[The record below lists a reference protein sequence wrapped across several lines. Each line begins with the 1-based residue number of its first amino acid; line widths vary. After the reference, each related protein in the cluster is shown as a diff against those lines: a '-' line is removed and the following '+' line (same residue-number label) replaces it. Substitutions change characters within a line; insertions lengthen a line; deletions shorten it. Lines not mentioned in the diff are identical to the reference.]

1 LQDRKGAKA
10 KKLEARVKKMYRS
23 TKIGHVVI
31 GFALLLVLIS
41 FVGYTGYQGMNEVEE
56 KSRAIQNMTFIMN
69 NMQGALQAEEKYIIH
84 GDPAYKEEVYSHL
97 RLVPTQAAISKELYI
112 DYLDPANRDRMDFVL
127 VASSNFGAAF
137 DRYVEADDEQADV
150 RDSLTVNSETLI
162 TKADEL
168 SKNQM
173 VQYGEDFE
181 AGYSNEILEKKF
193 SNAESAQRIIVL
205 TMKARNE
212 YRNYAMSP
220 DQQYADKF
228 DTLMEDIIELSTDLN
243 GRMERPE
250 NIAIGK
256 EILISAGNFQA
267 DFEQFKVLA
276 ERKAIEE
283 KNMTNI
289 ATQVGE
295 VATAASADQKEKLDK
310 LISNSINQIFLV
322 TFLSIFIGALL
333 VFVILNIY
341 KKPIYELLEAADKIS
356 EGDLDVDIKG
366 SSRSEIFQLSE
377 AFKAMVEN
385 LRSLIKEIQGGSL
398 HLATLSEEMSA
409 SSEEVASASRR
420 ISETAAEIS
429 NGAEMQS
436 TKIVDITHAMQD
448 MTHNIQEV
456 ADNTQ
461 KVSKS
466 TNLVNDTVHNIGNVS
481 RDVLFKMDLI
491 SSSVDE
497 TGVVIKELDSK
508 SQQINDIITLITRIA
523 DQTNMLALN
532 AAIEAARAGEH
543 GRGFSVVAD
552 EVRKLAEESGSAAKN
567 ISRLI
572 DEIRESIIDTVESI
586 EASKKNVKN
595 GSVSVSEEVEMVAG
609 IVSTI
614 NEITNMIEDVA
625 AATEEQSASIEEITS
640 TLEDISSISEQ
651 SAAGTQETAAA
662 LEEQSSSMSEL
673 ASMANDLSLLGE
685 KMKKVTEKFRI
696 GDSKGEPEN
705 IVD

>member
-1 LQDRKGAKA
+1 M
-10 KKLEARVKKMYRS
+10 KKMYKS
-23 TKIGHVVI
+23 TKIGHIVI
-31 GFALLLVLIS
+31 GFALLLVLIF
-41 FVGYTGYQGMNEVEE
+41 FVGNTGYQGMNEVEE

-69 NMQGALQAEEKYIIH
+69 NMQDALQAEESYIIH
-84 GDPAYKEEVYSHL
+84 NDPADKKEVYYHL
-97 RLVPTQAAISKELYI
+97 SLVPTQAAISKEIYI
-112 DYLDPANRDRMDFVL
+112 GYLDPANRDRMDIVL
-127 VASSNFGAAF
+127 AASSNFSEAF
-137 DRYVEADDEQADV
+137 NRYVEADDEQAKV
-150 RDSLTVNSETLI
+150 RNKLAVDGEILI
-162 TKADEL
+162 TKTDEL

-173 VQYGEDFE
+173 VQYREEFE
-181 AGYSNEILEKKF
+181 AGYSNETLEKKL
-193 SNAESAQRIIVL
+193 SNVESAHQIILL

-212 YRNYAMSP
+212 YLNYTISP
-220 DQQYADKF
+220 DQKHAESF
-228 DTLMEDIIELSTDLN
+228 NTFMEEVIELSTELN
-243 GRMERPE
+243 GQMERPE

-256 EILISAGNFQA
+256 EILQSAKDFQA
-267 DFEQFKVLA
+267 DFEQFKVLE
-276 ERKAIEE
+276 ERKATEE
-283 KNMTNI
+283 KNMTAI
-289 ATQVGE
+289 AKKVGE
-295 VATAASADQKEKLDK
+295 VATAASADQKEKLDT
-310 LISNSINQIFLV
+310 LIVNSVNKIFLV
-322 TFLSIFIGALL
+322 TFLSMLIGALL

-341 KKPIYELLEAADKIS
+341 RKPIYELLEAADRIS

-366 SSRSEIFQLSE
+366 SSRSEISQLSE
-377 AFKAMVEN
+377 AFKVMVEN
-385 LRSLIKEIQGGSL
+385 LRSLIKEIQEGSL

-429 NGAEMQS
+429 NGAETQS

-448 MTHNIQEV
+448 MAHNIQEV

-481 RDVLFKMDLI
+481 KDVLLKMDLI
-491 SSSVDE
+491 RSSVDE
-497 TGVVIKELDSK
+497 TEIVIKELDSK

-552 EVRKLAEESGSAAKN
+552 EVRKLAEESGSAAQN
-567 ISRLI
+567 ISRLV
-572 DEIRESIIDTVESI
+572 DEIRESISDTVESI
-586 EASKKNVKN
+586 EASKRNVKN

-662 LEEQSSSMSEL
+662 LEEQSASMSEL
-673 ASMANDLSLLGE
+673 ASMANDLSLLGD
-685 KMKKVTEKFRI
+685 KMKKATEKFKL
-696 GDSKGEPEN
+696 GNSKGEPDN
-705 IVD
+705 S

>member
-1 LQDRKGAKA
+1 
-10 KKLEARVKKMYRS
+10 M
-23 TKIGHVVI
+23 GHVVI
-31 GFALLLVLIS
+31 GFALLLVLIF
-41 FVGYTGYQGMNEVEE
+41 FVGYTGYQGMNEVE
-56 KSRAIQNMTFIMN
+56 KKTRAIQNMTFIMN
-69 NMQGALQAEEKYIIH
+69 NMQDAMQAEESYIIH
-84 GDPAYKEEVYSHL
+84 SDPAYKEEVYYHL
-97 RLVPTQAAISKELYI
+97 SLVPTQAAISKEIYI
-112 DYLDPANRDRMDFVL
+112 GYLDPANRDRMDLVL
-127 VASSNFGAAF
+127 AASNNFREAF
-137 DRYVEADDEQADV
+137 SKYVEADDEQADV
-150 RDSLTVNSETLI
+150 RDKLVNDSEILI
-162 TKADEL
+162 TNVDEL

-173 VQYGEDFE
+173 LQYREEFE
-181 AGYSNEILEKKF
+181 AGYSNETLEKKF

-205 TMKARNE
+205 TMKAQNE
-212 YRNYAMSP
+212 YQNYAMNP
-220 DQQYADKF
+220 DQQYADNF
-228 DTLMEDIIELSTDLN
+228 DTFMEEIIELSTDLN

-250 NIAIGK
+250 NIAAGK
-256 EILISAGNFQA
+256 EILTSAENFRD
-267 DFEQFKVLA
+267 DFKLFKVLE
-276 ERKAIEE
+276 ERKALEE
-283 KNMTNI
+283 ENMTAI
-289 ATQVGE
+289 AAQVGE
-295 VATAASADQKEKLDK
+295 VAAAASADQKEKLNT
-310 LISNSINQIFLV
+310 LIVNSVNKIFLV
-322 TFLSIFIGALL
+322 TFLSMLIGALL

-341 KKPIYELLEAADKIS
+341 RKPIYELLEAASRVS

-366 SSRSEIFQLSE
+366 SSRSEISQLSE

-385 LRSLIKEIQGGSL
+385 LRSLIKGIQEGSL

-448 MTHNIQEV
+448 MAHNIQEV

-481 RDVLFKMDLI
+481 RDVLLKMDLI
-491 SSSVDE
+491 RSSVDE
-497 TGVVIKELDSK
+497 TEVVIKELDSK

-552 EVRKLAEESGSAAKN
+552 EVRKLAEESGVAAQN
-567 ISRLI
+567 ISRLV
-572 DEIRESIIDTVESI
+572 DEIRESISDTVESI
-586 EASKKNVKN
+586 NSSKKNVKN

-662 LEEQSSSMSEL
+662 LEEQSASMSEL
-673 ASMANDLSLLGE
+673 ASMANDLSVLGE
-685 KMKKVTEKFRI
+685 KMKKATEKFKL
-696 GDSKGEPEN
+696 GNLK
-705 IVD
+705 

>member
-1 LQDRKGAKA
+1 
-10 KKLEARVKKMYRS
+10 MYKS

-31 GFALLLVLIS
+31 GFALLLVLIF
-41 FVGYTGYQGMNEVEE
+41 FVGYTGYQGMNEVDK

-69 NMQGALQAEEKYIIH
+69 NMQDALQAEESYVIH
-84 GDPAYKEEVYSHL
+84 GDPAYKKEVYHYLS
-97 RLVPTQAAISKELYI
+97 LVPTQAEISKVIYI
-112 DYLDPANRDRMDFVL
+112 GYLDPENRDRMDLVL
-127 VASSNFGAAF
+127 EASREFNETFN
-137 DRYVEADDEQADV
+137 RYVEAEDEQAKV
-150 RDSLTVNSETLI
+150 RSKLVNDSEILI
-162 TKADEL
+162 INADKL

-173 VQYGEDFE
+173 VQYREEFE
-181 AGYSNEILEKKF
+181 AGYSNETLEKKF

-205 TMKARNE
+205 TMKAQNE
-212 YRNYAMSP
+212 YQNYAMSP
-220 DQQYADKF
+220 DQQYADNF
-228 DTLMEDIIELSTDLN
+228 NVFMEEIIELSTDLN
-243 GRMERPE
+243 RRMDRPE
-250 NIAIGK
+250 NIAAGN
-256 EILISAGNFQA
+256 EILRSAEDFQA
-267 DFEQFKVLA
+267 DFEQFKVLE
-276 ERKAIEE
+276 ERKTLEE
-283 KNMTNI
+283 KNMMSI
-289 ATQVGE
+289 ATRVGE
-295 VATAASADQKEKLDK
+295 VAEAASADQKEKLDV
-310 LISNSINQIFLV
+310 LITNSVNKIFLV
-322 TFLSIFIGALL
+322 TFLSLLIGGLL
-333 VFVILNIY
+333 VFVIMNIY
-341 KKPIYELLEAADKIS
+341 RKPINELLEASDMVS
-356 EGDLDVDIKG
+356 EGNLDVDIKG

-385 LRSLIKEIQGGSL
+385 LCSLIKEIQEGSL

-429 NGAEMQS
+429 NGAEVQS
-436 TKIVDITHAMQD
+436 TKIIDITHAMQD
-448 MTHNIQEV
+448 MTHNIQEI

-466 TNLVNDTVHNIGNVS
+466 TNLVNDTVYNIGNVS
-481 RDVLFKMDLI
+481 RDVLLKMDLI

-497 TGVVIKELDSK
+497 TEIVIKDLDSK
-508 SQQINDIITLITRIA
+508 SQQINEIITLITRIA

-552 EVRKLAEESGSAAKN
+552 EVRKLAEESGTAAKD

-572 DEIRESIIDTVESI
+572 DEIRESISDTVESI
-586 EASKKNVKN
+586 DASKKNVKN
-595 GSVSVSEEVEMVAG
+595 GSLSVSEEVEMVTG

-662 LEEQSSSMSEL
+662 LEEQSASMAEL

-685 KMKKVTEKFRI
+685 KMKKATEKFRL
-696 GDSKGEPEN
+696 GNSKGESEN
-705 IVD
+705 ISD

>member
-1 LQDRKGAKA
+1 
-10 KKLEARVKKMYRS
+10 MYKS

-31 GFALLLVLIS
+31 GFALLLVLIF
-41 FVGYTGYQGMNEVEE
+41 FVGYTGYQGMNEVEK

-69 NMQGALQAEEKYIIH
+69 NMQGALQSEESYIIH
-84 GDPAYKEEVYSHL
+84 GDPAYKEEVYYYLDH
-97 RLVPTQAAISKELYI
+97 VPTQAAISKEIYI
-112 DYLDPANRDRMDFVL
+112 GYLDPANRDRMDFVL
-127 VASSNFGAAF
+127 AASSDFREAF
-137 DRYVEADDEQADV
+137 NKYVEADDEQADIRNKLV
-150 RDSLTVNSETLI
+150 VDSEILI
-162 TKADEL
+162 TNADEL
-168 SKNQM
+168 SRNQM
-173 VQYGEDFE
+173 VQYREEFE
-181 AGYSNEILEKKF
+181 AGYPNETLEKKF

-205 TMKARNE
+205 TMKARSE
-212 YRNYAMSP
+212 YQNYAMSP
-220 DQQYADKF
+220 DHQYADSF
-228 DTLMEDIIELSTDLN
+228 DIFMEDIIELSTDLN

-250 NIAIGK
+250 NIATGK
-256 EILISAGNFQA
+256 EILTSAENFQA
-267 DFEQFKVLA
+267 DFEQFKVLE
-276 ERKAIEE
+276 ERKTIEE
-283 KNMTNI
+283 ENMTAI
-289 ATQVGE
+289 AAQVGE
-295 VATAASADQKEKLDK
+295 VAAAASADQKEKLDT
-310 LISNSINQIFLV
+310 LITNSINRIFLV
-322 TFLSIFIGALL
+322 TFLSMLVGALL

-341 KKPIYELLEAADKIS
+341 RKPIYELLEAADMVS
-356 EGDLDVDIKG
+356 EGNLDVDIKG

-385 LRSLIKEIQGGSL
+385 LCSLIKEIQEGSM

-429 NGAEMQS
+429 NGAETQS
-436 TKIVDITHAMQD
+436 TKIIDITHAMQD

-481 RDVLFKMDLI
+481 RDVLLKMNLI
-491 SSSVDE
+491 RFSVDE
-497 TGVVIKELDSK
+497 TEVVIKELDSK
-508 SQQINDIITLITRIA
+508 SQQINEIITLITRIA

-552 EVRKLAEESGSAAKN
+552 EVRKLAEESGSAAKS

-572 DEIRESIIDTVESI
+572 DEIRNSISDTVTSI
-586 EASKKNVKN
+586 EASKKNVEN
-595 GSVSVSEEVEMVAG
+595 GSVSVSEEVEMVTG

-662 LEEQSSSMSEL
+662 LEEQSASMSEL

-685 KMKKVTEKFRI
+685 KMKKATEKFRL
-696 GDSKGEPEN
+696 GSSKEEPES
-705 IVD
+705 IIG

>member
-1 LQDRKGAKA
+1 
-10 KKLEARVKKMYRS
+10 MYKS

-31 GFALLLVLIS
+31 GFALLLVLIF
-41 FVGYTGYQGMNEVEE
+41 FVGYTSYQGMNEVGE

-69 NMQGALQAEEKYIIH
+69 NMQGAVQAEERYIIH
-84 GDPAYKEEVYSHL
+84 GEPSDKEKVYFYL
-97 RLVPTQAAISKELYI
+97 KLVPTQAEISKEQYI
-112 DYLDPANRDRMDFVL
+112 SYLDPVNRDRMDFVFA
-127 VASSNFGAAF
+127 ASKEFEDAF
-137 DRYVEADDEQADV
+137 TRYIEAEDEQADV
-150 RDSLTVNSETLI
+150 RANLTVNSEILI
-162 TKADEL
+162 TNADEL
-168 SKNQM
+168 SRNQM
-173 VQYGEDFE
+173 VQYREEFE
-181 AGYSNEILEKKF
+181 AGYSNETLEKKF
-193 SNAESAQRIIVL
+193 SNAESAQKIIVL

-212 YRNYAMSP
+212 YRNYDMSP
-220 DQQYADKF
+220 DQEYVDNF

-243 GRMERPE
+243 GRMQRPE
-250 NIAIGK
+250 NIAAGK
-256 EILISAGNFQA
+256 EILTSAENIQTG
-267 DFEQFKVLA
+267 FEQFKALE

-283 KNMTNI
+283 TNMTDI
-289 ATQVGE
+289 AAQVGE
-295 VATAASADQKEKLDK
+295 VATAARADQKEKLDT
-310 LISNSINQIFLV
+310 LTSNSINQIFLV
-322 TFLSIFIGALL
+322 TFLSMLIGALL

-341 KKPIYELLEAADKIS
+341 KRPIYELLEAADRIS

-385 LRSLIKEIQGGSL
+385 LRSLIKEIQEGSL
-398 HLATLSEEMSA
+398 HLSTLSEEMSA

-429 NGAEMQS
+429 DGAEMQS

-466 TNLVNDTVHNIGNVS
+466 TNLVNDTVHSIGNVS
-481 RDVLFKMDLI
+481 RDVLFKMNLI

-497 TGVVIKELDSK
+497 TEVSIKELDSK
-508 SQQINDIITLITRIA
+508 SQQIDDIVALITRIA

-543 GRGFSVVAD
+543 GRGFSVVAA

-572 DEIRESIIDTVESI
+572 DEIRESISDTVESI

-595 GSVSVSEEVEMVAG
+595 GSVSVSAEVEMVTG

-662 LEEQSSSMSEL
+662 LEEQSASMSEL

-685 KMKKVTEKFRI
+685 KMKKATEKFRL
-696 GDSKGEPEN
+696 GNSKGEA
-705 IVD
+705 

>member
-1 LQDRKGAKA
+1 
-10 KKLEARVKKMYRS
+10 VKKMYKS

-31 GFALLLVLIS
+31 GFALLLILIF
-41 FVGYTGYQGMNEVEE
+41 FVGYTGYQGMNEVEK
-56 KSRAIQNMTFIMN
+56 KSQAIQNMTFIMN
-69 NMQGALQAEEKYIIH
+69 NMQGALQAEESYIIH
-84 GDPAYKEEVYSHL
+84 GDLAYKEEVYSHL
-97 RLVPTQAAISKELYI
+97 SLVPTQAAISREIYI
-112 DYLDPANRDRMDFVL
+112 GYLDPANRDRMDFVL
-127 VASSNFGAAF
+127 AASSEFKDAF
-137 DRYVEADDEQADV
+137 NRYVEADDKQANV
-150 RDSLTVNSETLI
+150 RSNLTVYSETLL
-162 TKADEL
+162 TNADQL

-173 VQYGEDFE
+173 VQYREEFE
-181 AGYSNEILEKKF
+181 AGYSNETLEKKF

-205 TMKARNE
+205 TMEARNE

-228 DTLMEDIIELSTDLN
+228 DTIMEDIIELSTDLN

-256 EILISAGNFQA
+256 EILTSAENFQA
-267 DFEQFKVLA
+267 DFEQFKVLE
-276 ERKAIEE
+276 ERKVIEE
-283 KNMTNI
+283 KNMTDI
-289 ATQVGE
+289 AAQVGE
-295 VATAASADQKEKLDK
+295 VATAASADQKTKLDT
-310 LISNSINQIFLV
+310 LIATSITKIFLV
-322 TFLSIFIGALL
+322 TFLSMLIGILL
-333 VFVILNIY
+333 VFVILNSY
-341 KKPIYELLEAADKIS
+341 RKPIYELLEAADMIS
-356 EGDLDVDIKG
+356 EGNLDVDIKG

-377 AFKAMVEN
+377 AFKAMVKH
-385 LRSLIKEIQGGSL
+385 LCSLITEIQEGSL

-409 SSEEVASASRR
+409 SSEEVASASRK

-466 TNLVNDTVHNIGNVS
+466 TNLVNDTVRNIGDVS
-481 RDVLFKMDLI
+481 RDVLLKMDLI
-491 SSSVDE
+491 RFSVDE
-497 TGVVIKELDSK
+497 TEVVIKELDSK
-508 SQQINDIITLITRIA
+508 SQQINEIITLITRIA

-572 DEIRESIIDTVESI
+572 DEIRGSISDTVESI

-595 GSVSVSEEVEMVAG
+595 GSVSVSEEVEMVTG
-609 IVSTI
+609 IASTI

-662 LEEQSSSMSEL
+662 LEEQSASMSEL

-685 KMKKVTEKFRI
+685 KMKKATEKFRL
-696 GDSKGEPEN
+696 GNSKGKPE
-705 IVD
+705 

>member
-1 LQDRKGAKA
+1 
-10 KKLEARVKKMYRS
+10 
-23 TKIGHVVI
+23 
-31 GFALLLVLIS
+31 
-41 FVGYTGYQGMNEVEE
+41 
-56 KSRAIQNMTFIMN
+56 MN

-97 RLVPTQAAISKELYI
+97 KLVPTQAAISKELYI

-127 VASSNFGAAF
+127 AASSEFEDAF
-137 DRYVEADDEQADV
+137 NRYVEADDEQADV
-150 RDSLTVNSETLI
+150 RANLTVDSEILI
-162 TKADEL
+162 TNADEL
-168 SKNQM
+168 SRNQM
-173 VQYGEDFE
+173 VQYREEFE
-181 AGYSNEILEKKF
+181 AGYSNETLEKKF
-193 SNAESAQRIIVL
+193 SNAESAQKIIVL

-212 YRNYAMSP
+212 YRNYAMSS
-220 DQQYADKF
+220 DQEYVDNF

-243 GRMERPE
+243 GRMQRSE
-250 NIAIGK
+250 NIAAGK
-256 EILISAGNFQA
+256 EILTSAENIQA
-267 DFEQFKVLA
+267 GFEQFKALE

-283 KNMTNI
+283 TNMTNI
-289 ATQVGE
+289 AAQVGE
-295 VATAASADQKEKLDK
+295 VATAARADQKEKLDT

-322 TFLSIFIGALL
+322 TFLSMLIGALL

-341 KKPIYELLEAADKIS
+341 KRPIYELLEAADKIS

-377 AFKAMVEN
+377 AFKAMVEH
-385 LRSLIKEIQGGSL
+385 LRSLIKEIQEGSL
-398 HLATLSEEMSA
+398 HLSTLSEEMSA

-429 NGAEMQS
+429 DGAEMQS

-466 TNLVNDTVHNIGNVS
+466 TNLVNDTVHSIGNVS
-481 RDVLFKMDLI
+481 RDVLFKMNLI

-497 TGVVIKELDSK
+497 TEVAIKELDSK
-508 SQQINDIITLITRIA
+508 SQQIDDIVTLITKIA

-572 DEIRESIIDTVESI
+572 DEIRGSIGDTVESI

-595 GSVSVSEEVEMVAG
+595 GSVSVSAEVEMVTG

-662 LEEQSSSMSEL
+662 LEEQSASMSEL
-673 ASMANDLSLLGE
+673 ASMANDLSLLGD
-685 KMKKVTEKFRI
+685 KMKKATEKFRL
-696 GDSKGEPEN
+696 GNSKGELEN
-705 IVD
+705 IAD

>member
-1 LQDRKGAKA
+1 M
-10 KKLEARVKKMYRS
+10 KKMYKS
-23 TKIGHVVI
+23 TKIGHIVI
-31 GFALLLVLIS
+31 GFALLLVLIF
-41 FVGYTGYQGMNEVEE
+41 FVGNTGYQGMNEVEE

-69 NMQGALQAEEKYIIH
+69 NMQDALQAEESYIIH
-84 GDPAYKEEVYSHL
+84 NDPADKKEVYYHL
-97 RLVPTQAAISKELYI
+97 SLVPTQAAISKEIYI
-112 DYLDPANRDRMDFVL
+112 GYLDPANRDRMDIVL
-127 VASSNFGAAF
+127 AASSNFSEAF
-137 DRYVEADDEQADV
+137 NRYVEADDEQAKV
-150 RDSLTVNSETLI
+150 RNKLAVDGEILI
-162 TKADEL
+162 TKTDEL

-173 VQYGEDFE
+173 VQYREEFE
-181 AGYSNEILEKKF
+181 AGYSNETLEKKL
-193 SNAESAQRIIVL
+193 SNVESAHQIILL

-212 YRNYAMSP
+212 YLNYTISP
-220 DQQYADKF
+220 DQKHAESF
-228 DTLMEDIIELSTDLN
+228 NTFMEEVIELSTELN
-243 GRMERPE
+243 GQMERPE

-256 EILISAGNFQA
+256 EILQSAKDFQA
-267 DFEQFKVLA
+267 DFEQFKVLE
-276 ERKAIEE
+276 ERKATEE
-283 KNMTNI
+283 KNMTAI
-289 ATQVGE
+289 AKKVGE
-295 VATAASADQKEKLDK
+295 VATAASADQKEKLDT
-310 LISNSINQIFLV
+310 LIVNSVNKIFLV
-322 TFLSIFIGALL
+322 TFLSMFIGALL

-341 KKPIYELLEAADKIS
+341 RKPIYELLEAADRIS

-366 SSRSEIFQLSE
+366 SSRSEISQLSE
-377 AFKAMVEN
+377 AFKVMVEN
-385 LRSLIKEIQGGSL
+385 LRSLIKEIQEGSL

-429 NGAEMQS
+429 NGAETQS

-448 MTHNIQEV
+448 MAHNIQEV

-481 RDVLFKMDLI
+481 KDVLLKMDLI
-491 SSSVDE
+491 RSSVDE
-497 TGVVIKELDSK
+497 TEIVIKELDSK

-552 EVRKLAEESGSAAKN
+552 EVRKLAEESGSAAQN
-567 ISRLI
+567 ISRLV
-572 DEIRESIIDTVESI
+572 DEIRESISDTVESI
-586 EASKKNVKN
+586 EASKRNVKN

-662 LEEQSSSMSEL
+662 LEEQSASMSEL
-673 ASMANDLSLLGE
+673 ASMANDLSLLGD
-685 KMKKVTEKFRI
+685 KMKKATEKFKL
-696 GDSKGEPEN
+696 GNSKGEPDN
-705 IVD
+705 S

>member
-1 LQDRKGAKA
+1 
-10 KKLEARVKKMYRS
+10 M
-23 TKIGHVVI
+23 GHVVI
-31 GFALLLVLIS
+31 GFALLLVLIF
-41 FVGYTGYQGMNEVEE
+41 FVGYTGYQGMNEVE
-56 KSRAIQNMTFIMN
+56 KKTRAIQNMTFIMS
-69 NMQGALQAEEKYIIH
+69 NMQDAMQAEESYIIH
-84 GDPAYKEEVYSHL
+84 SDPAYKEEVHYHL
-97 RLVPTQAAISKELYI
+97 SLVPTQAAISKEIYI
-112 DYLDPANRDRMDFVL
+112 GYLDPANRDRMDLVL
-127 VASSNFGAAF
+127 AASSNFGEAF
-137 DRYVEADDEQADV
+137 DKYVEADDEQADV
-150 RDSLTVNSETLI
+150 RDKLVNDSEILI
-162 TKADEL
+162 TNADEL

-173 VQYGEDFE
+173 IQYREEFE
-181 AGYSNEILEKKF
+181 AGYSNETLEKKF
-193 SNAESAQRIIVL
+193 SNAESAQKIIVL
-205 TMKARNE
+205 TMKAQNE
-212 YRNYAMSP
+212 YQNYAMNP
-220 DQQYADKF
+220 DQQYADNF
-228 DTLMEDIIELSTDLN
+228 DTFMEEITELSTDLN

-250 NIAIGK
+250 NIAAGK
-256 EILISAGNFQA
+256 EILTSAENFQA
-267 DFEQFKVLA
+267 DFEKFKVLE
-276 ERKAIEE
+276 ERKAFEE
-283 KNMTNI
+283 KNMTAI
-289 ATQVGE
+289 AAHVGK
-295 VATAASADQKEKLDK
+295 VAASASADQKEKLNT
-310 LISNSINQIFLV
+310 LIVNSVNKIFLV
-322 TFLSIFIGALL
+322 TFLSMLIGALL

-341 KKPIYELLEAADKIS
+341 RKPMYELLEAAARIS

-366 SSRSEIFQLSE
+366 SSRSEISQLSE

-385 LRSLIKEIQGGSL
+385 LRSLIKEIQEGSL

-409 SSEEVASASRR
+409 SSEEVASASRK

-448 MTHNIQEV
+448 MAHNIQEV

-481 RDVLFKMDLI
+481 RDVLLKMDLI
-491 SSSVDE
+491 RSSVDE
-497 TGVVIKELDSK
+497 TEIVIKELDSK

-552 EVRKLAEESGSAAKN
+552 EVRKLAEESGVAAQN
-567 ISRLI
+567 ISRLV
-572 DEIRESIIDTVESI
+572 DEIRESISDTVESI
-586 EASKKNVKN
+586 NASKKNVKN
-595 GSVSVSEEVEMVAG
+595 GSVSVSEEVEMVVG

-662 LEEQSSSMSEL
+662 LEEQSASMSEL
-673 ASMANDLSLLGE
+673 ASMANDLSFLGE
-685 KMKKVTEKFRI
+685 KMKKATEKFKL
-696 GDSKGEPEN
+696 GN
-705 IVD
+705 

>member
-1 LQDRKGAKA
+1 
-10 KKLEARVKKMYRS
+10 MYKS

-31 GFALLLVLIS
+31 GFALLLILIF
-41 FVGYTGYQGMNEVEE
+41 FVGYTGYQGMNEVDK

-69 NMQGALQAEEKYIIH
+69 NMQDALQAEESYVIH
-84 GDPAYKEEVYSHL
+84 GDPAYKKEVYHYLS
-97 RLVPTQAAISKELYI
+97 LVPTQAEISKVIYI
-112 DYLDPANRDRMDFVL
+112 GYLDPENRDRMDLVL
-127 VASSNFGAAF
+127 EASREFNETFN
-137 DRYVEADDEQADV
+137 RYVEAEDEQAKV
-150 RDSLTVNSETLI
+150 RSKLVNDSEILI
-162 TKADEL
+162 INADKL

-173 VQYGEDFE
+173 VQYREEFE
-181 AGYSNEILEKKF
+181 AGYSNETLEKKF

-205 TMKARNE
+205 TMKAQNE
-212 YRNYAMSP
+212 YQNYAMSP
-220 DQQYADKF
+220 DQQYADNF
-228 DTLMEDIIELSTDLN
+228 NVFMEEIIELSTDLN
-243 GRMERPE
+243 RRMDRPE
-250 NIAIGK
+250 NIAAGN
-256 EILISAGNFQA
+256 EILRSAEDFQA
-267 DFEQFKVLA
+267 DFEQFKVLE
-276 ERKAIEE
+276 ERKTLEE
-283 KNMTNI
+283 KNMMSI
-289 ATQVGE
+289 ATRVGE
-295 VATAASADQKEKLDK
+295 VAEAASADQKEKLDA
-310 LISNSINQIFLV
+310 LITNSVNKIFLV
-322 TFLSIFIGALL
+322 TFLSLLIGGLL
-333 VFVILNIY
+333 VFVIMNIY
-341 KKPIYELLEAADKIS
+341 RKPINELLEASDMVS
-356 EGDLDVDIKG
+356 EGNLDVDIKG

-385 LRSLIKEIQGGSL
+385 LCSLIKEIQEGSL

-420 ISETAAEIS
+420 ISETASEIS
-429 NGAEMQS
+429 NGAEVQS
-436 TKIVDITHAMQD
+436 TKIIDITHAMQD
-448 MTHNIQEV
+448 MTHNIQEI

-466 TNLVNDTVHNIGNVS
+466 TNLVNDTVYNIGNVS
-481 RDVLFKMDLI
+481 RDVLLKMDLI

-497 TGVVIKELDSK
+497 TEIVIKDLDSK
-508 SQQINDIITLITRIA
+508 SQQINEIITLITRIA

-552 EVRKLAEESGSAAKN
+552 EVRKLAEESGTAAKD

-572 DEIRESIIDTVESI
+572 DEIRESISDTVESI
-586 EASKKNVKN
+586 DASKKNVKN
-595 GSVSVSEEVEMVAG
+595 GSLSVSEEVEMVTG

-662 LEEQSSSMSEL
+662 LEEQSASMAEL

-685 KMKKVTEKFRI
+685 KMKKATEKFRL
-696 GDSKGEPEN
+696 GNSKGESEN
-705 IVD
+705 ISD

>member
-1 LQDRKGAKA
+1 M
-10 KKLEARVKKMYRS
+10 KKMYKS

-31 GFALLLVLIS
+31 GFALLLVLIF
-41 FVGYTGYQGMNEVEE
+41 FVGYTSYQGMNEVGE

-69 NMQGALQAEEKYIIH
+69 NMQGAVQAEERYIIH
-84 GDPAYKEEVYSHL
+84 GEPSDKEKVYFYL
-97 RLVPTQAAISKELYI
+97 KLVPTQAEISKEQYI
-112 DYLDPANRDRMDFVL
+112 SYLDPVNRDRMDFVFA
-127 VASSNFGAAF
+127 ASKEFEDAF
-137 DRYVEADDEQADV
+137 TRYIEAEDEQADV
-150 RDSLTVNSETLI
+150 RANLTVNSEILI
-162 TKADEL
+162 TNADEL
-168 SKNQM
+168 SRNQM
-173 VQYGEDFE
+173 VQYREEFE
-181 AGYSNEILEKKF
+181 AGYSNETLEKKF
-193 SNAESAQRIIVL
+193 SNAESAQKIIVL

-212 YRNYAMSP
+212 YRNYDMSP
-220 DQQYADKF
+220 DQEYVDNF

-243 GRMERPE
+243 GRMQRPE
-250 NIAIGK
+250 NIAAGK
-256 EILISAGNFQA
+256 EILTSAENIQTG
-267 DFEQFKVLA
+267 FEQFKALE

-283 KNMTNI
+283 TNMTDI
-289 ATQVGE
+289 AAQVGE
-295 VATAASADQKEKLDK
+295 VATAARADQKEKLDT
-310 LISNSINQIFLV
+310 LTSNSINQIFLV
-322 TFLSIFIGALL
+322 TFLSMLIGALL

-341 KKPIYELLEAADKIS
+341 KRPIYELLEAADRIS

-385 LRSLIKEIQGGSL
+385 LRSLIKEIQEGSL
-398 HLATLSEEMSA
+398 HLSTLSEEMSA

-429 NGAEMQS
+429 DGAEMQS

-466 TNLVNDTVHNIGNVS
+466 TNLVNDTVHSIGNVS
-481 RDVLFKMDLI
+481 RDVLFKMNLI

-497 TGVVIKELDSK
+497 TEVSIKELDSK
-508 SQQINDIITLITRIA
+508 SQQIDDIVALITRIA

-572 DEIRESIIDTVESI
+572 DEIRESISDTVESI

-595 GSVSVSEEVEMVAG
+595 GSVSVSAEVEMVTG

-662 LEEQSSSMSEL
+662 LEEQSASMSEL

-685 KMKKVTEKFRI
+685 KMKKATEKFRL
-696 GDSKGEPEN
+696 GNSKGEA
-705 IVD
+705 

>member
-1 LQDRKGAKA
+1 MG
-10 KKLEARVKKMYRS
+10 EKMHKS

-31 GFALLLVLIS
+31 GFALLLVLIF
-41 FVGYTGYQGMNEVEE
+41 FVGYTGYQGMNEVDK

-69 NMQGALQAEEKYIIH
+69 NMQNALQAEESYIIH
-84 GDPAYKEEVYSHL
+84 SDPAYKEEVYYYLSS
-97 RLVPTQAAISKELYI
+97 VPTQAAISKEIYI
-112 DYLDPANRDRMDFVL
+112 GYLDPANRDRMDFVL
-127 VASSNFGAAF
+127 AASSDFSEAF
-137 DRYVEADDEQADV
+137 NRYVEADDEQADV
-150 RDSLTVNSETLI
+150 KDKLTVDSEILI
-162 TKADEL
+162 TNADEL

-173 VQYGEDFE
+173 IQYREEFE
-181 AGYSNEILEKKF
+181 AGYSNETLERKF

-205 TMKARNE
+205 TMEARNQ
-212 YRNYAMSP
+212 YQNYAMNP
-220 DQQYADKF
+220 DQQYADNF
-228 DTLMEDIIELSTDLN
+228 DTFMKEVVELSTNLN

-256 EILISAGNFQA
+256 EILTSTENFQA
-267 DFEQFKVLA
+267 DFELFKALE
-276 ERKAIEE
+276 ERKTIEG
-283 KNMTNI
+283 KNMTSI
-289 ATQVGE
+289 AAQVGE
-295 VATAASADQKEKLDK
+295 VATAASTDQKGKLDM
-310 LISNSINQIFLV
+310 LIMTSISKILLV
-322 TFLSIFIGALL
+322 TFLSMLIGALL

-341 KKPIYELLEAADKIS
+341 RKPIYELLEAADMVS
-356 EGDLDVDIKG
+356 EGNLDVDIKC
-366 SSRSEIFQLSE
+366 SSGSEIFQLSE

-385 LRSLIKEIQGGSL
+385 LQNLIKEIQEGSI

-429 NGAEMQS
+429 NGAETQS
-436 TKIVDITHAMQD
+436 TKIIDITHAMQD

-481 RDVLFKMDLI
+481 RDVLLKMDVI
-491 SSSVDE
+491 RSSVDE
-497 TGVVIKELDSK
+497 TEVVINELDSK
-508 SQQINDIITLITRIA
+508 SQQINEIVTLITRIA

-543 GRGFSVVAD
+543 GKGFSVVAD
-552 EVRKLAEESGSAAKN
+552 EVRKLAEESGSAAQN
-567 ISRLI
+567 ISKLI
-572 DEIRESIIDTVESI
+572 DEIRESISDTVESI

-595 GSVSVSEEVEMVAG
+595 GSISVSEEVEMVTG

-651 SAAGTQETAAA
+651 SAVGTQETAAA
-662 LEEQSSSMSEL
+662 LEEQSASMSEL

-685 KMKKVTEKFRI
+685 RMKKATEKFKLS
-696 GDSKGEPEN
+696 DSKGEPEN
-705 IVD
+705 VTG

>member
-1 LQDRKGAKA
+1 
-10 KKLEARVKKMYRS
+10 MYKS
-23 TKIGHVVI
+23 TKMGHVVI
-31 GFALLLVLIS
+31 GFALLLVLIF
-41 FVGYTGYQGMNEVEE
+41 FVGYTGYQGMNEVEK
-56 KSRAIQNMTFIMN
+56 KSRAIQNMTSIMN
-69 NMQGALQAEEKYIIH
+69 NMQDALQAEERYIIH
-84 GDPAYKEEVYSHL
+84 GDPADKKEVYSYL
-97 RLVPTQAAISKELYI
+97 SLVPTQAAISRGIYI
-112 DYLDPANRDRMDFVL
+112 GYLDPVNRDRMDIVFA
-127 VASSNFGAAF
+127 ASSNFSESF
-137 DRYVEADDEQADV
+137 DRYVEADDEQAEV
-150 RDSLTVNSETLI
+150 RNKLAADSEILI
-162 TKADEL
+162 TKTDEL

-173 VQYGEDFE
+173 VQYREEFE
-181 AGYSNEILEKKF
+181 AGNSNESLNKKL
-193 SNAESAQRIIVL
+193 SNVESAHQIILL

-212 YRNYAMSP
+212 YLNYTISP
-220 DQQYADKF
+220 DKEHADSF
-228 DTLMEDIIELSTDLN
+228 NAFMEDIIELSTDLN

-250 NIAIGK
+250 NIATGN
-256 EILISAGNFQA
+256 EILQSAEDFQA
-267 DFEQFKVLA
+267 DFEQYKVLE
-276 ERKAIEE
+276 ERKATEE
-283 KNMTNI
+283 KNMADI
-289 ATQVGE
+289 ASEVRK
-295 VATAASADQKEKLDK
+295 VATDASADQKEKLDT
-310 LISNSINQIFLV
+310 LIVNSINKIFLV
-322 TFLSIFIGALL
+322 SFLSISIGALL
-333 VFVILNIY
+333 VFVILKIY
-341 KKPIYELLEAADKIS
+341 RKPIYELLKAADMVS
-356 EGDLDVDIKG
+356 EGNLDVDIKG

-385 LRSLIKEIQGGSL
+385 LRSLIKEIQEGSL

-420 ISETAAEIS
+420 ISETASEIS
-429 NGAEMQS
+429 NGAEIQS

-448 MTHNIQEV
+448 MTHNIQEI

-466 TNLVNDTVHNIGNVS
+466 TNLVNETVHNIGNVS
-481 RDVLFKMDLI
+481 RDVLLKMGLI
-491 SSSVDE
+491 RSSVDE
-497 TGVVIKELDSK
+497 TEIVIKELDSK
-508 SQQINDIITLITRIA
+508 SQQINEIITLITRIA

-552 EVRKLAEESGSAAKN
+552 EVRKLAEESGTAAKD

-572 DEIRESIIDTVESI
+572 DEIRESISNTVESI

-595 GSVSVSEEVEMVAG
+595 GSLSVSEEVEMVTG

-662 LEEQSSSMSEL
+662 LEEQSASMSEL

-685 KMKKVTEKFRI
+685 KMKKATEKFRL
-696 GDSKGEPEN
+696 GNSKGEPEN
-705 IVD
+705 ITG

>member
-1 LQDRKGAKA
+1 MNK
-10 KKLEARVKKMYRS
+10 S
-23 TKIGHVVI
+23 TKIGHIVI
-31 GFALLLVLIS
+31 GFALLLILIF
-41 FVGYTGYQGMNEVEE
+41 FVGYTGYQGMNEVEK

-69 NMQGALQAEEKYIIH
+69 NMQGALQAEESYIIH
-84 GDPAYKEEVYSHL
+84 GDPADKKEVYYYLS
-97 RLVPTQAAISKELYI
+97 LVPTQAAISKEIYI
-112 DYLDPANRDRMDFVL
+112 GYLDPVNRDRMDIVL
-127 VASSNFGAAF
+127 AASSNFSEAF
-137 DRYVEADDEQADV
+137 DRYVEADDEQAEV
-150 RDSLTVNSETLI
+150 RDKLAVDSEILI
-162 TKADEL
+162 TKTDEL

-173 VQYGEDFE
+173 VQYREEFE
-181 AGYSNEILEKKF
+181 AGYSNKSLEKKL
-193 SNAESAQRIIVL
+193 SNVESAHHIILL

-212 YRNYAMSP
+212 YLNYTISP
-220 DQQYADKF
+220 DKEHADSF
-228 DTLMEDIIELSTDLN
+228 NAFMEDIIELSTDLN

-256 EILISAGNFQA
+256 EILQSAEDFQA
-267 DFEQFKVLA
+267 DFEHFKVLE
-276 ERKAIEE
+276 ERKATEE
-283 KNMTNI
+283 KNMTSI
-289 ATQVGE
+289 ASEVGK
-295 VATAASADQKEKLDK
+295 VATDAREDQKEKLDT
-310 LISNSINQIFLV
+310 LIVNSINRIFLV
-322 TFLSIFIGALL
+322 SFLSISIGALL

-341 KKPIYELLEAADKIS
+341 RKPIYELLEAADMVSK
-356 EGDLDVDIKG
+356 GNLDIDIKG
-366 SSRSEIFQLSE
+366 SSRSEISQLSE

-385 LRSLIKEIQGGSL
+385 LCSLIKEIQEGSL

-420 ISETAAEIS
+420 ISETASEIS
-429 NGAEMQS
+429 NGAEVQS

-448 MTHNIQEV
+448 MTHNIQEI

-466 TNLVNDTVHNIGNVS
+466 TSLVNDTVHNIGNVS
-481 RDVLFKMDLI
+481 RDVLLKMGLI
-491 SSSVDE
+491 RSSVDE
-497 TGVVIKELDSK
+497 TEIVIKELDSK
-508 SQQINDIITLITRIA
+508 SQQIDEIIALITRIA

-552 EVRKLAEESGSAAKN
+552 EVRKLAEESGTAAKD

-572 DEIRESIIDTVESI
+572 DEIRESISHTVESI

-595 GSVSVSEEVEMVAG
+595 GSLSVGEEVEMVTG

-662 LEEQSSSMSEL
+662 LEEQSASMSEL

-685 KMKKVTEKFRI
+685 KMKKATEKFRL
-696 GDSKGEPEN
+696 GNLKGETEN
-705 IVD
+705 ISN

>member
-1 LQDRKGAKA
+1 
-10 KKLEARVKKMYRS
+10 M
-23 TKIGHVVI
+23 I
-31 GFALLLVLIS
+31 GFALLLVLIF
-41 FVGYTGYQGMNEVEE
+41 FVGYTGYQGMNEVEK

-69 NMQGALQAEEKYIIH
+69 NMQDALQAEESYIIH
-84 GDPAYKEEVYSHL
+84 GDSAYKDEVYYYL
-97 RLVPTQAAISKELYI
+97 DQVPTQAAISKEIYI
-112 DYLDPANRDRMDFVL
+112 GYLDPENRDRMDIVL
-127 VASSNFGAAF
+127 AASSGFREAF
-137 DRYVEADDEQADV
+137 DRYVEADEEQANVKDKLAI
-150 RDSLTVNSETLI
+150 DSETLV
-162 TKADEL
+162 TNADEL
-168 SKNQM
+168 SKNEM
-173 VQYGEDFE
+173 IQYREEFE
-181 AGYSNEILEKKF
+181 AGYPSETLEKKF

-212 YRNYAMSP
+212 YQNYAMNP
-220 DQQYADKF
+220 DQQYADNF
-228 DTLMEDIIELSTDLN
+228 DIFMEDVIKLSTDLN

-250 NIAIGK
+250 NIAAGK
-256 EILISAGNFQA
+256 EILTSAQNFQA
-267 DFEQFKVLA
+267 DFEQFKILE
-276 ERKAIEE
+276 ERKTIEE
-283 KNMTNI
+283 ENMTAI
-289 ATQVGE
+289 AAQVGE
-295 VATAASADQKEKLDK
+295 KAADASADQKKKLGT
-310 LISNSINQIFLV
+310 LITNSTNKIFLV
-322 TFLSIFIGALL
+322 SFLSMFIGALL

-341 KKPIYELLEAADKIS
+341 RKPIYELLEAADMVS
-356 EGDLDVDIKG
+356 EGNLDIDIKG

-385 LRSLIKEIQGGSL
+385 LCGLIKEIQEGSL

-448 MTHNIQEV
+448 MTHNIQEI

-466 TNLVNDTVHNIGNVS
+466 TNLVNDTVYNIGNVS
-481 RDVLFKMDLI
+481 RDVLLKMDLI
-491 SSSVDE
+491 RFSVDE
-497 TGVVIKELDSK
+497 TENVIKELDSK
-508 SQQINDIITLITRIA
+508 SQQINEIITLITRIA

-552 EVRKLAEESGSAAKN
+552 EVRKLAEESGTAAKN

-572 DEIRESIIDTVESI
+572 DEIRVSISNTVESI

-595 GSVSVSEEVEMVAG
+595 GSLSVSEEVEMVTG

-662 LEEQSSSMSEL
+662 LEEQSASMSEL

-685 KMKKVTEKFRI
+685 KMKKATEKFRL
-696 GDSKGEPEN
+696 GNSKGEPEN
-705 IVD
+705 ISG

>member
-1 LQDRKGAKA
+1 
-10 KKLEARVKKMYRS
+10 MYKS

-31 GFALLLVLIS
+31 GFAFLLILIF
-41 FVGYTGYQGMNEVEE
+41 FVGYVSYQGMNEVEE

-69 NMQGALQAEEKYIIH
+69 NMQDAMQAEERYIIH
-84 GDPAYKEEVYSHL
+84 GEPSDKEEVYYYLSF
-97 RLVPTQAAISKELYI
+97 VPTQAAISKEIYI
-112 DYLDPANRDRMDFVL
+112 GYLDPVNRDRMDFVL
-127 VASSNFGAAF
+127 AASSEFEDAF
-137 DRYVEADDEQADV
+137 NRYVEADDEQADV
-150 RDSLTVNSETLI
+150 RANLTVYSEILI
-162 TKADEL
+162 TNADEL
-168 SKNQM
+168 SRNQM
-173 VQYGEDFE
+173 IQYREEFE
-181 AGYSNEILEKKF
+181 AGYSNETLEKKF
-193 SNAESAQRIIVL
+193 SNAESAQKIIVL

-212 YRNYAMSP
+212 YRNYDMNP
-220 DQQYADKF
+220 DQEYVDNF
-228 DTLMEDIIELSTDLN
+228 DTFMEDIIELSTDLN
-243 GRMERPE
+243 GRMQRPE
-250 NIAIGK
+250 NIAAGK
-256 EILISAGNFQA
+256 EILTSAKNIQA
-267 DFEQFKVLA
+267 GFEQFKVLE
-276 ERKAIEE
+276 ERKASAEI
-283 KNMTNI
+283 NMMDI
-289 ATQVGE
+289 AAQVGE
-295 VATAASADQKEKLDK
+295 VTTDARVDQKTKLYT
-310 LISNSINQIFLV
+310 LISNSINKIFLV
-322 TFLSIFIGALL
+322 TFISMLIGALL

-341 KKPIYELLEAADKIS
+341 KRPIYELLEAADKIS
-356 EGDLDVDIKG
+356 EGDLDVNIKG

-377 AFKAMVEN
+377 AFKAMVEH

-398 HLATLSEEMSA
+398 HLATLSEELSA

-429 NGAEMQS
+429 NGAEVQS

-448 MTHNIQEV
+448 MTHNIQEI

-466 TNLVNDTVHNIGNVS
+466 TNLVNDTVHSIGNVS
-481 RDVLFKMDLI
+481 RDVLFKMNLI

-497 TGVVIKELDSK
+497 TEVVIKELDSK
-508 SQQINDIITLITRIA
+508 SQQINEIITLITRIA

-543 GRGFSVVAD
+543 GKGFSVVAD

-572 DEIRESIIDTVESI
+572 DEIRDSISDTVESI

-595 GSVSVSEEVEMVAG
+595 GSVSVSEEVEMVTG
-609 IVSTI
+609 IVPTI

-662 LEEQSSSMSEL
+662 LEEQSASMSEL

-685 KMKKVTEKFRI
+685 KMKKVTEKFRL
-696 GDSKGEPEN
+696 GNSKGEPEN
-705 IVD
+705 ISD

>member
-1 LQDRKGAKA
+1 
-10 KKLEARVKKMYRS
+10 MYKS

-31 GFALLLVLIS
+31 GFALLLVLIF
-41 FVGYTGYQGMNEVEE
+41 FVGYTGYQGMNEVDK

-69 NMQGALQAEEKYIIH
+69 NMQDALQAEESYVIH
-84 GDPAYKEEVYSHL
+84 GDPAYKKEVYHYLS
-97 RLVPTQAAISKELYI
+97 LVPTQAEISKVIYI
-112 DYLDPANRDRMDFVL
+112 GYLDPENRDRMDLVL
-127 VASSNFGAAF
+127 EASREFNETFN
-137 DRYVEADDEQADV
+137 RYVEAEDEQAEV
-150 RDSLTVNSETLI
+150 RSKLVNDSEILI
-162 TKADEL
+162 INADKL

-173 VQYGEDFE
+173 VQYREEFE
-181 AGYSNEILEKKF
+181 AGYSNETLEKKF

-205 TMKARNE
+205 TMKAQNE
-212 YRNYAMSP
+212 YQNYAMSP
-220 DQQYADKF
+220 DQQYADNF
-228 DTLMEDIIELSTDLN
+228 NVFMEEIIELSTDLN
-243 GRMERPE
+243 RRMDRPE
-250 NIAIGK
+250 NIAAGN
-256 EILISAGNFQA
+256 EILRSAEDFQA
-267 DFEQFKVLA
+267 DFEQFKVLE
-276 ERKAIEE
+276 ERKTLEE
-283 KNMTNI
+283 KNMMSI
-289 ATQVGE
+289 ATRVGE
-295 VATAASADQKEKLDK
+295 VAEAASADQKEKLDA
-310 LISNSINQIFLV
+310 LITNSVNKIFLV
-322 TFLSIFIGALL
+322 TFLSLLIGGLL
-333 VFVILNIY
+333 VFVIMNIY
-341 KKPIYELLEAADKIS
+341 RKPINELLEASDMVS
-356 EGDLDVDIKG
+356 EGNLDVDIKG

-385 LRSLIKEIQGGSL
+385 LCSLIKEIQEGSL

-420 ISETAAEIS
+420 ISETASEIS
-429 NGAEMQS
+429 NGAEVQS
-436 TKIVDITHAMQD
+436 TKIIDITHAMQD
-448 MTHNIQEV
+448 MTHNIQEI

-466 TNLVNDTVHNIGNVS
+466 TNLVNDTVYNIGNVS
-481 RDVLFKMDLI
+481 RDVLLKMDLI

-497 TGVVIKELDSK
+497 TEIVIKDLDSK
-508 SQQINDIITLITRIA
+508 SQQINEIITLITRIA

-552 EVRKLAEESGSAAKN
+552 EVRKLAEESGTAAKD

-572 DEIRESIIDTVESI
+572 DEIRESISDTVESI
-586 EASKKNVKN
+586 DASKKNVKN
-595 GSVSVSEEVEMVAG
+595 GSLSVSEEVEMVTG

-662 LEEQSSSMSEL
+662 LEEQSASMAEL

-685 KMKKVTEKFRI
+685 KMKKATEKFRL
-696 GDSKGEPEN
+696 GNSKGESEN
-705 IVD
+705 ISD

>member
-1 LQDRKGAKA
+1 
-10 KKLEARVKKMYRS
+10 MYKS

-31 GFALLLVLIS
+31 GFALLLVLIF
-41 FVGYTGYQGMNEVEE
+41 FVGYTGYQGMNEVDK

-69 NMQGALQAEEKYIIH
+69 NMQDALQAEESYVIH
-84 GDPAYKEEVYSHL
+84 GDPAYKKEVYHYLS
-97 RLVPTQAAISKELYI
+97 LVPTQAEISKVIYI
-112 DYLDPANRDRMDFVL
+112 GYLDPENRDRMDLVL
-127 VASSNFGAAF
+127 EASGEFNETFN
-137 DRYVEADDEQADV
+137 RYVEAEDEQAKV
-150 RDSLTVNSETLI
+150 RSKLVNDSEILI
-162 TKADEL
+162 INADKL

-173 VQYGEDFE
+173 VQYREEFE
-181 AGYSNEILEKKF
+181 AGYSNETLEKKF

-205 TMKARNE
+205 TMKAQNE
-212 YRNYAMSP
+212 YQNYAMSP
-220 DQQYADKF
+220 DQQYADNF
-228 DTLMEDIIELSTDLN
+228 NVFMEEIIELSTDLN
-243 GRMERPE
+243 RRMDRPE
-250 NIAIGK
+250 NIAAGN
-256 EILISAGNFQA
+256 EILRSAEDFQA
-267 DFEQFKVLA
+267 DFEQFKVLE
-276 ERKAIEE
+276 ERKTLEE
-283 KNMTNI
+283 KNMMSI
-289 ATQVGE
+289 ATRVGE
-295 VATAASADQKEKLDK
+295 VAEAASADQKEKLDA
-310 LISNSINQIFLV
+310 LITNSVNKIFLV
-322 TFLSIFIGALL
+322 TFLSLLIGGLL
-333 VFVILNIY
+333 VFVIMNIY
-341 KKPIYELLEAADKIS
+341 RKPINELLEASDMVS
-356 EGDLDVDIKG
+356 EGNLDVDIKG

-385 LRSLIKEIQGGSL
+385 LCSLIKEIQEGSL

-420 ISETAAEIS
+420 ISETASEIS
-429 NGAEMQS
+429 NGAEVQS
-436 TKIVDITHAMQD
+436 TKIIDITHAMQD
-448 MTHNIQEV
+448 MTHNIQEI

-466 TNLVNDTVHNIGNVS
+466 TNLVNDTVYNIGNVS
-481 RDVLFKMDLI
+481 RDVLLKMDLI

-497 TGVVIKELDSK
+497 TEIVIKDLDSK
-508 SQQINDIITLITRIA
+508 SQQINEIITLITRIA

-552 EVRKLAEESGSAAKN
+552 EVRKLAEESGTAAKD

-572 DEIRESIIDTVESI
+572 DEIRESISDTVESI
-586 EASKKNVKN
+586 DASKKNVKN
-595 GSVSVSEEVEMVAG
+595 GSLSVSEEVEMVTG

-662 LEEQSSSMSEL
+662 LEEQSASMAEL

-685 KMKKVTEKFRI
+685 KMKKATEKFRL
-696 GDSKGEPEN
+696 GNSKGESEN
-705 IVD
+705 ISD

>member
-1 LQDRKGAKA
+1 
-10 KKLEARVKKMYRS
+10 M
-23 TKIGHVVI
+23 I
-31 GFALLLVLIS
+31 GFALLLVLIF
-41 FVGYTGYQGMNEVEE
+41 FVGYTGYQGMDEVDK

-69 NMQGALQAEEKYIIH
+69 NMQDALQAEESYIIH
-84 GDPAYKEEVYSHL
+84 GDPAYKEEVYYHL
-97 RLVPTQAAISKELYI
+97 SLVPTQAAISKEIYI
-112 DYLDPANRDRMDFVL
+112 GYLDPANRDRMDIVL
-127 VASSNFGAAF
+127 AASRNFNETF
-137 DRYVEADDEQADV
+137 NRYVEADNEQDEIRNKLV
-150 RDSLTVNSETLI
+150 NDSEILI
-162 TKADEL
+162 ANADEL

-173 VQYGEDFE
+173 VQYREEFE
-181 AGYSNEILEKKF
+181 AGYPNEILEKKF

-212 YRNYAMSP
+212 YQNYAMNP
-220 DQQYADKF
+220 DQQYADNF
-228 DTLMEDIIELSTDLN
+228 NMFMEDIIELSTDLN

-250 NIAIGK
+250 NIATGK
-256 EILISAGNFQA
+256 EILRSAEDFQA
-267 DFEQFKVLA
+267 DFEQFKALE
-276 ERKAIEE
+276 ERKAIEGE
-283 KNMTNI
+283 NMTAI
-289 ATQVGE
+289 ATKVGE
-295 VATAASADQKEKLDK
+295 VASASSADQKGKLDA
-310 LISNSINQIFLV
+310 LIMDSVNKIFLV
-322 TFLSIFIGALL
+322 TLLSMLIGCLL

-341 KKPIYELLEAADKIS
+341 RKPINELLEAADMVS
-356 EGDLDVDIKG
+356 EGNLDVDIKG

-385 LRSLIKEIQGGSL
+385 LCSLIKEIQEGSL

-429 NGAEMQS
+429 EGAEVQS
-436 TKIVDITHAMQD
+436 TKIIDITHAMQD
-448 MTHNIQEV
+448 MTHNIQEI

-481 RDVLFKMDLI
+481 RDVLLKMNLI
-491 SSSVDE
+491 RSSVDE
-497 TGVVIKELDSK
+497 TEIVIKELDSK
-508 SQQINDIITLITRIA
+508 SQQINEIITLITRIA

-552 EVRKLAEESGSAAKN
+552 EVRKLAEESGTAAKN

-572 DEIRESIIDTVESI
+572 DEIRESISNTVESI

-595 GSVSVSEEVEMVAG
+595 GSLSVSEEVEMVTG

-662 LEEQSSSMSEL
+662 LEEQSASMAEL

-685 KMKKVTEKFRI
+685 KMKKATEKFRL
-696 GDSKGEPEN
+696 GNSKGEPES
-705 IVD
+705 ISG

>member
-1 LQDRKGAKA
+1 
-10 KKLEARVKKMYRS
+10 MYKS

-31 GFALLLVLIS
+31 GFALLLVLIF
-41 FVGYTGYQGMNEVEE
+41 FVGYTGYQGMDEVDK

-69 NMQGALQAEEKYIIH
+69 NMQDALQAEESYIIH
-84 GDPAYKEEVYSHL
+84 GDPAYKEEVYYHL
-97 RLVPTQAAISKELYI
+97 SLVPTQAAISKEIYI
-112 DYLDPANRDRMDFVL
+112 GYLDPANRDRMDIVL
-127 VASSNFGAAF
+127 AASRNFNETF
-137 DRYVEADDEQADV
+137 NRYVEADNEQDEIRNKLV
-150 RDSLTVNSETLI
+150 NDSEILI
-162 TKADEL
+162 ANADEL

-173 VQYGEDFE
+173 VQYREEFE
-181 AGYSNEILEKKF
+181 AGYPNEILEKKF

-212 YRNYAMSP
+212 YQNYAMNP
-220 DQQYADKF
+220 DQQYADNF
-228 DTLMEDIIELSTDLN
+228 NMFMEDIIELSTDLN

-250 NIAIGK
+250 NIATGK
-256 EILISAGNFQA
+256 EILRSAEDFQA
-267 DFEQFKVLA
+267 DFEQFKALE
-276 ERKAIEE
+276 ERKAIEGE
-283 KNMTNI
+283 NMTAI
-289 ATQVGE
+289 ATKVGE
-295 VATAASADQKEKLDK
+295 VASASSADQKGKLDA
-310 LISNSINQIFLV
+310 LIMDSVNKIFLV
-322 TFLSIFIGALL
+322 TLLSMLIGCLL

-341 KKPIYELLEAADKIS
+341 RKPINELLEAADMVS
-356 EGDLDVDIKG
+356 EGNLDVDIKG

-385 LRSLIKEIQGGSL
+385 LCSLIKEIQEGSL

-429 NGAEMQS
+429 EGAEVQS
-436 TKIVDITHAMQD
+436 TKIIDITHAMQD
-448 MTHNIQEV
+448 MTHNIQEI

-481 RDVLFKMDLI
+481 RDVLLKMNLI
-491 SSSVDE
+491 RSSVDE
-497 TGVVIKELDSK
+497 TEIVIKELDSK
-508 SQQINDIITLITRIA
+508 SQQINEIITLITRIA

-552 EVRKLAEESGSAAKN
+552 EVRKLAEESGTAAKN

-572 DEIRESIIDTVESI
+572 DEIRESISNTVESI

-595 GSVSVSEEVEMVAG
+595 GSLSVSEEVEMVTG

-662 LEEQSSSMSEL
+662 LEEQSASMAEL

-685 KMKKVTEKFRI
+685 KMKKATEKFRL
-696 GDSKGEPEN
+696 GNSKGEPES
-705 IVD
+705 ISG